1 MRPTVVRRPRSSGTD
16 RVATTAENTGYLD
29 RVGVYELL
37 RMTPEIKRLIV
48 ERASQDDLRDQAQ
61 AQGMRTLCDEA
72 IKLVDQGSTTI
83 SEVVRGIY
91 TANI

>member
-1 MRPTVVRRPRSSGTD
+1 MVRRAPKFSYGPGCNYCG
-16 RVATTAENTGYLD
+16 NTGYLD

-61 AQGMRTLCDEA
+61 SQGMRTLCDEA
-72 IKLVDQGSTTI
+72 IALVGQGSTTI

-91 TANI
+91 SANI